1 MILITID
8 NFEIILLC
16 VIAILLLNGKRM
28 PNIHKLIEMIKTQD
42 HPKHLPQPPKE
53 QLKPCPKNCPKS
65 FKKRRQRTTR
75 IHLKKRYKVGMV
87 DHIYSSGKVHIDNHT
102 DTHIHTIAYNRLCF

>member
-28 PNIHKLIEMIKTQD
+28 PNIHKLIEMIKKRKTTQSICLN
-42 HPKHLPQPPKE
+42 H
-53 QLKPCPKNCPKS
+53 
-65 FKKRRQRTTR
+65 RRN
-75 IHLKKRYKVGMV
+75 
-87 DHIYSSGKVHIDNHT
+87 S
-102 DTHIHTIAYNRLCF
+102 

>member
-28 PNIHKLIEMIKTQD
+28 PNIHKLIEMIKSARPTKS
-42 HPKHLPQPPKE
+42 PASTTKEKEALPKE
-53 QLKPCPKNCPKS
+53 PSEIIENEKTENS
-65 FKKRRQRTTR
+65 SNTSEETT
-75 IHLKKRYKVGMV
+75 
-87 DHIYSSGKVHIDNHT
+87 
-102 DTHIHTIAYNRLCF
+102 